1 MKNRPNMMKKATV
14 TTALPTLMRRSLN
27 RCRGSMGWV
36 DRASQAMKPM
46 SPTAARAKAISTPP
60 LVQPI
65 SGPSM
70 IP

>member
-1 MKNRPNMMKKATV
+1 MMKKATV

-27 RCRGSMGWV
+27 RRRGSMGCLV
-36 DRASQAMKPM
+36 RRSQAMNPM
-46 SPTAARAKAISTPP
+46 RPTAARAKAISTAE
-60 LVQPI
+60 LVHPF